1 VSSKPDTRV
10 AEQYL
15 TWALEELAKL
25 GCHPQASLHARM
37 ALNYLLGGSE
47 SVPWRFN
54 ESAKRFRD
62 KADEAEQLAMVA
74 HTASRRDTL
83 LKIAERY
90 RLTAEQMEQSSV
102 NVTKRDKNSN

>member
-1 VSSKPDTRV
+1 
-10 AEQYL
+10 
-15 TWALEELAKL
+15 
-25 GCHPQASLHARM
+25 M

-83 LKIAERY
+83 LKIAESY